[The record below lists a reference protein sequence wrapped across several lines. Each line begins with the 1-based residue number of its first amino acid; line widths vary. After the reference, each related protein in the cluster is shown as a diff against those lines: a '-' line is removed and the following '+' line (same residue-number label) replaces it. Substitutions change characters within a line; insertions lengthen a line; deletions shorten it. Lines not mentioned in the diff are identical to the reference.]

1 MNRRLTHMFHAVL
14 RRGELLLLAWL
25 IPASA
30 GAQGTNAAPVTMEQ
44 VARAMSQVQTVF
56 THFVQERHLS
66 LFNEP
71 LRSEGYLCCQ
81 KPGRL
86 RWEITQPYQSILVSA
101 GSGVAQFERMNDR
114 WQKLELGL
122 ADAMQ
127 HVASQIASV
136 IEGGYANNSRE
147 FTASVANGEGGP
159 VVTLTPRNEKVRKM
173 IQAIEVHL
181 AADLQGTR
189 RVILRENNA
198 DFTDIRFDEQTAN
211 RPLPAG
217 TFDRANPL
225 PLDSVREAVR
235 RAKGSPDAKP
245 DA

>member
-1 MNRRLTHMFHAVL
+1 MNCRPSRVLHAVL
-14 RRGELLLLAWL
+14 RHPELLLLAWF
-25 IPASA
+25 IPVSA

-44 VARAMSQVQTVF
+44 VARAMSQVQAVF
-56 THFVQERHLS
+56 TRFVQERHLS
-66 LFNEP
+66 LFSEP

-86 RWEITQPYQSILVSA
+86 RWEIVKPYQSILVSD
-101 GSGVAQFERMNDR
+101 GSGVAQFEWMNGR

-127 HVASQIASV
+127 NVVGQIASV

-147 FTASVANGEGGP
+147 FTASVANSEGGP
-159 VVTLTPRNEKVRKM
+159 VITLTPRNEKVRKM

-217 TFDRANPL
+217 TFDRSKPL
-225 PLDSVREAVR
+225 PLESVRDVVR
-235 RAKGSPDAKP
+235 GAAGPGAKP
-245 DA
+245 GA

>member
-1 MNRRLTHMFHAVL
+1 MNRRLGLRFHAVQ
-14 RRGELLLLAWL
+14 RHGELLLLAWL

-30 GAQGTNAAPVTMEQ
+30 GAQGTNAAPVTMEH
-44 VARAMSQVQTVF
+44 VARAMPQVQTVF

-86 RWEITQPYQSILVSA
+86 RWEIAKPYQSILVSD
-101 GSGVAQFERMNDR
+101 GSGVAQFEWMNDR
-114 WQKLELGL
+114 WQKLDLGL

-127 HVASQIASV
+127 NVVGQIASV

-147 FTASVANGEGGP
+147 FMASVSNGEGGP

-181 AADLQGTR
+181 LPDLKGTR

-217 TFDRANPL
+217 TFDRAKPL
-225 PLDSVREAVR
+225 PLESVREAVR
-235 RAKGSPDAKP
+235 PSKGRPGAKP